1 MSNSE
6 QPENIIFHNFSEE
19 NDGVSCIDISGL
31 NIIEVDFSREG
42 KGKVFAESLND
53 FKLSKK
59 WENIIKRSEINS
71 VKIWIVEIYL
81 YIKDLEEIYSQ
92 LSQLQSIPLSEFDR
106 LTKKIRSISSMAQD
120 VFDRLSPKISL
131 LKKIINEKERK
142 SSLAEVCTFLG
153 EKFNSTIRNV
163 ATRIDVLDASRDEL
177 P

>member
-6 QPENIIFHNFSEE
+6 QPKNIIFHDFSEE
-19 NDGVSCIDISGL
+19 KDGVSGVDISGL

-42 KGKVFAESLND
+42 KGTVFVESLND

-71 VKIWIVEIYL
+71 IKSWIVEIYL

-131 LKKIINEKERK
+131 LKKLINEKERK
-142 SSLAEVCTFLG
+142 SSLAEVCIFLG

-163 ATRIDVLDASRDEL
+163 STKIDVLDARRGEL

>member
-1 MSNSE
+1 MSN
-6 QPENIIFHNFSEE
+6 PEKQDNIIFHDFSKEK
-19 NDGVSCIDISGL
+19 DGVSGVDISGL

-42 KGKVFAESLND
+42 KGTVFEESLND

-59 WENIIKRSEINS
+59 WENIIKRSEIKS
-71 VKIWIVEIYL
+71 VKSWIVEIYL

-106 LTKKIRSISSMAQD
+106 LTKKIRSISSMTQD
-120 VFDRLSPKISL
+120 VFDRLSPKISIL
-131 LKKIINEKERK
+131 QRLINEKERRN
-142 SSLAEVCTFLG
+142 SLHEVCIILG

-163 ATRIDVLDASRDEL
+163 ATRIDVLDSRRGEL